1 VPQQQPA
8 SPSARASADREAVFA
23 TQAELHKA
31 LADKTR
37 LHILALLRVR
47 DLCVCE
53 LVEALSATQPNV
65 SQHLRRLRSIG
76 LIRERREG
84 QWVFYGMADEV
95 RREHAHVLSVL
106 PDLTAD
112 VQTLTARGGCTQTGE
127 ARRT

>member
-8 SPSARASADREAVFA
+8 GPVARASNDREAAFA
-23 TQAELHKA
+23 AQAELHKA

-65 SQHLRRLRSIG
+65 SQHLRRLRSIR

-84 QWVFYGMADEV
+84 QWVFYSMPDEV
-95 RREHAHVLSVL
+95 RREHAHVLSAL

-112 VQTLTARGGCTQTGE
+112 VQGLTARGGCQQTPG
-127 ARRT
+127 AGRT